1 VRFWSIQKVEMDL
14 KGRNVSSCRKLK
26 VHQRKKTIMG
36 SVSSVWFILFV
47 WLNQAKRIKQ
57 SNQPNQVNQ
66 TNPVSPACLVSLFLG
81 ISNIQAIDGLL
92 CQMCQNIFSIPC

>member
-1 VRFWSIQKVEMDL
+1 MDL

-26 VHQRKKTIMG
+26 VRQRKKTVMG

-66 TNPVSPACLVSLFLG
+66 TNPVSPACLAPLFLG
-81 ISNIQAIDGLL
+81 VPNIQAIDVLL
-92 CQMCQNIFSIPC
+92 